1 MGLLR
6 SLPLLRGLAL
16 LRSLAL
22 LLRSLPLLRGLALL
36 RSLPLL
42 LRSPPLLLRSLPL
55 LRGLALLRSPP
66 LLLRSPPLSSLPLLR
81 SPPLLLRSP
90 KSLPLWS
97 LVSLC
102 LARGRSLVLVLA
114 RPRPQ
119 KLRMPPKLIPR
130 LLLRRRS
137 CISLLEALAHWS
149 ASAATMRSRR
159 LPLPQSWTLLRQN
172 SAKTPR
178 WKALL
183 CAPSAGL
190 ASAPRPPAIAASLL
204 TQLPSF
210 PCTKASL
217 SRLVSA
223 TSTANQPSAP
233 LCLRSRAGTHG
244 TSVFRAASTTV
255 TLWPTLKILTFG
267 PICTFPNFVVITRNP
282 I

>member
-1 MGLLR
+1 MG
-6 SLPLLRGLAL
+6 P
-16 LRSLAL
+16 
-22 LLRSLPLLRGLALL
+22 
-36 RSLPLL
+36 PLL

-55 LRGLALLRSPP
+55 LRGLP

-90 KSLPLWS
+90 KSLPL
-97 LVSLC
+97 
-102 LARGRSLVLVLA
+102 RSLVLVLA

-159 LPLPQSWTLLRQN
+159 LLLPQSWTLLRQN